1 MRIGLS
7 SGVRSTLFLLLAW
20 TAPGAA
26 QSTGA
31 HPPDSSNHAALQVD
45 RTVNGT
51 VLVSKADPA
60 ARITLPA
67 PFVYVG
73 GQRFPIGAVAE
84 AEQHLFVVADAQGG
98 VRRLVWLQF
107 EHRLPHDD
115 GSYDYRAPQRV
126 QLGPFSFVTDTKLFA
141 DYADTVLSSDSSRG
155 SVDQAHVGRLLRSRG
170 FTPPRAVIRA
180 RMFYLPDSA
189 HRKELMII
197 YVKTLTS
204 GDLKGRALRVES
216 PGADWPDLSRAVV
229 EEAQRAIRIETPG
242 AHD

>member
-1 MRIGLS
+1 MPVGLS
-7 SGVRSTLFLLLAW
+7 SGVPCTLVLLVAW
-20 TAPGAA
+20 TIPGVA

-31 HPPDSSNHAALQVD
+31 HPPDSSNHAVLRVE

-51 VLVSKADPA
+51 VLVSRADPP
-60 ARITLPA
+60 ARIALPA
-67 PFVYVG
+67 HFVYVG
-73 GQRFPIGAVAE
+73 GQRFLIGTAAD
-84 AEQHLFVVADAQGG
+84 AEQHLFVDADPQGG

-107 EHRLPHDD
+107 EHRLPHDA

-126 QLGPFSFVTDTKLFA
+126 QLGPFPFVTDTKLFA

-204 GDLKGRALRVES
+204 DDLKGRALPVES
-216 PGADWPDLSRAVV
+216 PGAEWPDLSRDVV
-229 EEAQRAIRIETPG
+229 EEAQRAIRIQTPG
-242 AHD
+242 GHD